1 MTVEQLK
8 NVHQAQPFQPFTFHM
23 CDGRSLH
30 VPHPEFLSHSPSDR
44 TVIVYQDGDNFSVVD
59 LLLVNQLEIQR
70 STSNGSNGA
79 A

>member
-23 CDGRSLH
+23 CDGRFLH
-30 VPHPEFLSHSPSDR
+30 VLQEFLSHSPSGR